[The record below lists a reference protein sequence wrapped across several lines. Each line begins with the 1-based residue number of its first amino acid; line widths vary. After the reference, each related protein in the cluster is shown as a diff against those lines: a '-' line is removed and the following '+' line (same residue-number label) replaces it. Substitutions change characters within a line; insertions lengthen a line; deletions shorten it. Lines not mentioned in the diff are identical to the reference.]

1 MEEQRTDSRRDILRK
16 AIFVT
21 PLILTLPVFPSFAQ
35 TGSHGVD
42 DHDDEAHGGAGQSN
56 RRRRR
61 RHSFWSFLGF

>member
-16 AIFVT
+16 AVFVS
-21 PLILTLPVFPSFAQ
+21 PLILTLAVFPSFAQ

-42 DHDDEAHGGAGQSN
+42 DHDDADHGGAGQSN

-61 RHSFWSFLGF
+61 HHGFWSFLGF